1 MFEKTSTN
9 ILETSKQKIIKNQLN
24 TKAKYKRNSSY
35 EEESSIYY
43 MKQKLKKSKVEIP
56 LEIYKS
62 QVFQIEQELF
72 SNLNLEWGVDIIS
85 EDMPLI
91 DNNNNDYYCH
101 LIRTAKPDPNK
112 NNFFLIH
119 GYISSG
125 MHFISLIPYLIKR
138 YNIFIPDT
146 IGMGLSS
153 RPQIKFSSPEQCEA
167 FFIST
172 YHIVIENIFF
182 KNKFNIKKEYYL
194 GGHSLGGFIASRYM
208 LKYPKGI
215 KKVLLLSP
223 AGITDYSIP
232 GTNMESEIGCA
243 KYFPLILISS
253 LLYCCQIK
261 VQNLYRSCCFHNLA
275 KKISATY
282 EFNLDE
288 NEIKQNKDGTK
299 FIVNKDKISEL
310 LSRLAILSLDYPD
323 DLNDCAFYLFA
334 IPPPAA
340 YNPIEQR
347 LMAFNKINIVFVYG
361 KDDWMDKTGA
371 YRLNK
376 YDQDKYKIF
385 STSYGGHSFALENPK
400 ELSLIISQYFDC

>member
-1 MFEKTSTN
+1 MN
-9 ILETSKQKIIKNQLN
+9 D
-24 TKAKYKRNSSY
+24 YSY
-35 EEESSIYY
+35 EH
-43 MKQKLKKSKVEIP
+43 LK
-56 LEIYKS
+56 
-62 QVFQIEQELF
+62 
-72 SNLNLEWGVDIIS
+72 
-85 EDMPLI
+85 
-91 DNNNNDYYCH
+91 
-101 LIRTAKPDPNK
+101 
-112 NNFFLIH
+112 
-119 GYISSG
+119 
-125 MHFISLIPYLIKR
+125 YLRKIKR
-138 YNIFIPDT
+138 RN
-146 IGMGLSS
+146 
-153 RPQIKFSSPEQCEA
+153 
-167 FFIST
+167 
-172 YHIVIENIFF
+172 V
-182 KNKFNIKKEYYL
+182 
-194 GGHSLGGFIASRYM
+194 
-208 LKYPKGI
+208 
-215 KKVLLLSP
+215 
-223 AGITDYSIP
+223 
-232 GTNMESEIGCA
+232 
-243 KYFPLILISS
+243 LILISS

-400 ELSLIISQYFDC
+400 ELSLIISQYFES